1 MSFSRLS
8 LLCFVCSF
16 LLAEIPQ
23 SGIAQEQQAPQQQAP
38 QQQIATAQNLITL
51 DGARTLGYWN
61 LAYSRV
67 ISESF
72 TARLT
77 LETPS
82 NLVFSENVRE
92 SGFGVRLE
100 GQWHW
105 EGKRHLGW
113 YAAPNLGFTQSEY
126 VSGSGIQPSAFFPN
140 GTTQA
145 KERVQWFS
153 VGLMGGYEWSIAEM
167 PALVLGLGV
176 GAEYNIVSSQERSG
190 LPDFV
195 QQGSSGNRIV
205 PRLRATISY
214 AW

>member
-1 MSFSRLS
+1 MSFPRLP
-8 LLCFVCSF
+8 LLFLVCAF
-16 LLAEIPQ
+16 LLAKVQQ
-23 SGIAQEQQAPQQQAP
+23 SSLAQEQQAPE
-38 QQQIATAQNLITL
+38 QQISTAQNLLTL
-51 DGARTLGYWN
+51 DVARTLGYWN

-82 NLVFSENVRE
+82 NLVLSENVRE
-92 SGFGVRLE
+92 SGFGARLE

-126 VSGSGIQPSAFFPN
+126 VSGSGIQPTAFFPN

-145 KERVQWFS
+145 RERVQWFS
-153 VGLMGGYEWSIAEM
+153 VGIVGGYEWSIAEM
-167 PALVLGLGV
+167 PALVLGVGV

-195 QQGSSGNRIV
+195 QQGSSGNRIL